1 MPAVT
6 PPLSPSPDP
15 EVVDVPPLY
24 EKRQHAM
31 VLPTAR
37 EKRVA
42 ARTAS
47 RAVEARAQD
56 QVKTVKTTN
65 QDANSGKCVWIE

>member
-1 MPAVT
+1 M
-6 PPLSPSPDP
+6 
-15 EVVDVPPLY
+15 Y

-65 QDANSGKCVWIE
+65 QDASSGKCVWIE